1 MSTIENTPGFQT
13 KVINY
18 DSLIYSTGSISP
30 SNFSLTVYL
39 VACNIQVCQV
49 SLAITLIFCSYSKR
63 QIFEKRG
70 TFGQCVRQHQ
80 DKQGRLKREDSSSFS
95 LVLLETFA
103 QGVIWE
109 FF

>member
-1 MSTIENTPGFQT
+1 MSTIENLPGFQT

-18 DSLIYSTGSISP
+18 DSLIYSTSIIIP
-30 SNFSLTVYL
+30 GNFSLTVYL
-39 VACNIQVCQV
+39 VARNIQVCQV
-49 SLAITLIFCSYSKR
+49 SLAVTLIFCSYSKR

-70 TFGQCVRQHQ
+70 AFDQCVRQHQ
-80 DKQGRLKREDSSSFS
+80 DKQRCFKHEDSSSFT